1 MTEELNRRHN
11 LATMPTINN
20 NGESYIVPFDIYKEG
35 YDAYDISNWFKGR
48 VGDNGTPFGIRWYKH
63 GQLMDVTGM
72 RPFIEGQVGDY
83 TIDDSDPDDPKI
95 NMDSEA
101 SNVHVVGDVNDCQ
114 EYGVAIYRLINQAM
128 PQSGIF
134 YGKIGVMGTQD
145 DGTTVMSS
153 VDVAF
158 KVLAGHMNMLGARKF
173 YVSELEKA
181 WLDLQAKIRKYQA
194 EYKDATDKQA
204 EQFKEDTEKALAD
217 LNTKIANEIKRA
229 EDTLGDTQAT
239 IDANLASLKRIRV
252 MIDSI
257 QQFIDTNDVVR
268 LKDYNQEINTLENKI
283 NHDLSNISPVPLSYA
298 NLDAVKQAY
307 PQGTTALIVTDDG
320 HRAVYRNGQWQDGG
334 LYNAIAVGAN
344 SIDVEQLSSKSLDTT
359 APNLFS
365 EDSPNLVKGGFHKD
379 DGIFQKDTSWG
390 EFSLGVQKGEI
401 IAWNQTTWYY
411 TLWNKGEFV
420 KGFKNSNSY
429 TKIVIPDGVDTL
441 KLPVFINGSTD
452 EFDPKLFCVV
462 RGGENIP
469 FFYPQNNVLDKFYVP
484 LKNASH
490 QLGYGR
496 IIAKEGKL
504 NIIKKDASYYLV
516 FPESAQVF
524 YGSQTFDITNNQ
536 NEVLLSGIGKNQ
548 GTWLYYNPISEMIET
563 YSQPNISD
571 SLINLGVIYD
581 SLDPNAWHLNT
592 KLNID
597 FNDAPFT
604 SLILDK
610 NNLSPDVLPA
620 FISGTGQIEI
630 DMSKKTMIFN
640 HLYVSNSSVSQEIS
654 SDPID
659 ISKIEQGAWLYF
671 DSKAK
676 KVTSSVDQSINSD
689 CISIGSWW
697 APLTI
702 SINGNPNI
710 YIDGVKYNSYQPLR
724 NYKLNVLGDSI
735 THGINT
741 SKPYVDD
748 LKTVT
753 GADICRNYG
762 VPSSTIARRADDS
775 IAWDTAEPFVDRFDK
790 MDADA
795 NMILIFGGVNDWVT
809 GRNLGTPNDQ
819 DATTFYG
826 SLNTILAGLRSKY
839 VGATIALVT
848 PLKTDYTTRTA
859 NEGKTDG
866 TNSIG
871 LKLDDYVKAEKEL
884 ANKFAVPVLDL
895 FNTMFYPFNSDF
907 KAKYM
912 TDSLHPTR
920 LGHILLANRI
930 GKFLNTLA

>member
-11 LATMPTINN
+11 LSTIPTINN

-35 YDAYDISNWFKGR
+35 YEAYDISNWFKGR

-72 RPFIEGQVGDY
+72 RPFIEGQVGGY

-153 VDVAF
+153 VDIVF

-181 WLDLQAKIRKYQA
+181 WLDLQARIKQYNQEYQ
-194 EYKDATDKQA
+194 DATTKQA

-239 IDANLASLKRIRV
+239 IDSNLASLKRINV

-257 QQFIDTNDVVR
+257 QQFIDANDVVR
-268 LKDYNQEINTLENKI
+268 LKDYNQEMNTLENKI

-365 EDSPNLVKGGFHKD
+365 EDSPNVVKGGFHKD
-379 DGIFQKDTSWG
+379 DGSFQNDTTWG

-441 KLPVFINGSTD
+441 KLPVFLNGSTN

-462 RGGENIP
+462 RGGGNIP

-504 NIIKKDASYYLV
+504 NIIKKDVGYYLV
-516 FPESAQVF
+516 FPEGAQVF
-524 YGSQTFDITNNQ
+524 YGSQIFDIANDQ
-536 NEVLLSGIGKNQ
+536 NEVLLSGIGKNL
-548 GTWLYYNPISEMIET
+548 GTWLYYDPISELIET
-563 YSQPNISD
+563 YAQPNSSD

-581 SLDPNAWHLNT
+581 SLDPSAWHLNT
-592 KLNID
+592 NLNID
-597 FNDAPFT
+597 FNNAPFT

-610 NNLSPDVLPA
+610 NNLSPDVLSA

-630 DMSKKTMIFN
+630 DMSKKTMVFN
-640 HLYVSNSSVSQEIS
+640 HLYVSNSSISQEIS

-676 KVTSSVDQSINSD
+676 KVTSSVDQPINSD
-689 CISIGSWW
+689 CISIGAWW

-710 YIDGVKYNSYQPLR
+710 YIDGVKYNSYQPLK

-735 THGINT
+735 TFGINT

-762 VPSSTIARRADDS
+762 VPSSTIARRANDS
-775 IAWDTAEPFVDRFDK
+775 IVWDTAEPFVDRFDK

-809 GRNLGTPNDQ
+809 GRNLGTSNDQ

-871 LKLDDYVKAEKEL
+871 LKLDDYVKAEKEI

-895 FNTMFYPFNSDF
+895 FNTMFYPFNSNF
-907 KAKYM
+907 KEKYM